1 MFISLNIAFAFDGR
15 LLKSLDTETLSL
27 LLLLSFRGGDD
38 DAFGDGG
45 GGGGKRPRNDKIR
58 PFSLLGS
65 FSFSDSTL
73 VALETK

>member
-15 LLKSLDTETLSL
+15 LLKSLDTEILSL

-38 DAFGDGG
+38 DAFGDG